1 MPKTTQQHHGS
12 LSSIVCARERE
23 RERERER
30 GVLKKEKK
38 MGFPREGEREREV
51 ED

>member
-1 MPKTTQQHHGS
+1 MPKTTEQHHGS
-12 LSSIVCARERE
+12 LSSIVCARE